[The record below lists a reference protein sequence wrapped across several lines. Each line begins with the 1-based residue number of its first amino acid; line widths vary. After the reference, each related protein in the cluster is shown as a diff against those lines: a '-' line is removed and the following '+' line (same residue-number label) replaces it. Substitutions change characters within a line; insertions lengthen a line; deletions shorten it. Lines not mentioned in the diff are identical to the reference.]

1 MASVILALHWYLL
14 GAALMQGFSF
24 VAPQSLRFR
33 VPSRAPA
40 KAAFVLAPGAA
51 SLPLLFVAPSVS
63 QSVCP
68 NINNA
73 CIHAA
78 VRGQNFMPHG
88 PDICRCCDVQ
98 RLRGNIAGR
107 KIDFRTKLRFSLMK
121 QTAGDADPAA
131 LGGALT
137 MRGCSGTNIGVS
149 NGPAVSLGVYGSS
162 WRPVS
167 AVQPAGVCARPGA
180 ATDGWSVLR
189 ACLMIRPTTTTGG
202 MRMGKRKDD
211 GNRLDRANKAEP
223 REIGPSDAAPEPDK
237 RETGPI
243 RVHHSKSA
251 SQIPEDADLLDA
263 YIPDGPIAY
272 DSGWVSISEKDTSVR
287 VVFTEGPANPAL
299 GAWVRELM
307 LRPEPLPVDVE
318 DS

>member
-1 MASVILALHWYLL
+1 MASIILALHWYLP
-14 GAALMQGFSF
+14 GTASMRGFSF

-40 KAAFVLAPGAA
+40 KAAFVLAPGAPA
-51 SLPLLFVAPSVS
+51 LLLLFVAPSAA

-68 NINNA
+68 NIKNA

-107 KIDFRTKLRFSLMK
+107 KIEFRTKLRFSLMK

-131 LGGALT
+131 PGGALT
-137 MRGCSGTNIGVS
+137 MRGCSGIDIAVS
-149 NGPAVSLGVYGSS
+149 NGPAVSFGVYGSS

-167 AVQPAGVCARPGA
+167 AVQPSDVCARPGA
-180 ATDGWSVLR
+180 APDGWRALR
-189 ACLMIRPTTTTGG
+189 ACVMIRPTTTTGG

-211 GNRLDRANKAEP
+211 GNRLDRAKRAEP
-223 REIGPSDAAPEPDK
+223 RELGPSDAAPGPDQ
-237 RETGPI
+237 RETRPI

-251 SQIPEDADLLDA
+251 SQMPEDADLLDA

-272 DSGWVSISEKDTSVR
+272 DSGCVSISEKDRSVR

-318 DS
+318 VS